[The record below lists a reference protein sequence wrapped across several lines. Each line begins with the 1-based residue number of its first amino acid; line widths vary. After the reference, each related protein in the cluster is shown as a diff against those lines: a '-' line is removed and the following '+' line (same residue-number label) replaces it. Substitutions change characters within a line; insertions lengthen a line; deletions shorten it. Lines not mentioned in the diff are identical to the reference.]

1 MKEEIYNSDTESIR
15 TTDVF
20 SKVFLWMFMGLFATG
35 LISWFTYSQGLLDN
49 MLTKNS
55 FGIMLFV
62 EVAVVIIFEIFFR
75 KLPPVAVAVLFFVYA
90 VINGITLSIIYYV
103 YDISSIIYVL
113 FASALIFGIFA
124 FVGGVLKKDMTR
136 IGTIFLWVLFAAIII
151 SIINIFVGNAVIDT
165 IIDWV
170 VLVVFFGITAWDV
183 QQIKMMLSTNSLPAE
198 KAHIYGAM
206 MLYLDFINI
215 FLRLLSIF
223 GKKD

>member
-1 MKEEIYNSDTESIR
+1 MQEDLYNNDTGVIR
-15 TTDVF
+15 NTEVF
-20 SKVFLWMFMGLFATG
+20 SKAFLWMFMGLFATG

-49 MLTKNS
+49 MLTRSS

-62 EVAVVIIFEIFFR
+62 EVVVVIVFELCFR

-90 VINGITLSIIYYV
+90 VINGITLSVIYYV
-103 YDISSIIYVL
+103 YDLSSIVYVL
-113 FASALIFGIFA
+113 FTAAILFGIFS
-124 FVGGVLKKDMTR
+124 FIGGVLKKDITK

-151 SIINIFVGNAVIDT
+151 SIINMFVGNAMIDT

-183 QQIKMMLSTNSLPAE
+183 QQIKTMLAANSLPAE

>member
-1 MKEEIYNSDTESIR
+1 MQEDLYNETGVIRNTE
-15 TTDVF
+15 VF
-20 SKVFLWMFMGLFATG
+20 SKAFLWMFMGLFATG
-35 LISWFTYSQGLLDN
+35 LISWFTYSQGLLEN
-49 MLTKNS
+49 MLTKSS

-62 EVAVVIIFEIFFR
+62 EVVVVIVFELCFR

-90 VINGITLSIIYYV
+90 VINGITLSVIYYV
-103 YDISSIIYVL
+103 YDLSSIVYVVFTAAIL
-113 FASALIFGIFA
+113 FGIFS
-124 FVGGVLKKDMTR
+124 FIGGVLKKDITR

-151 SIINIFVGNAVIDT
+151 SIINMFVGNAMIDT

-183 QQIKMMLSTNSLPAE
+183 QQIKTMLAANSLPAE

>member
-1 MKEEIYNSDTESIR
+1 MQEDLYNETGVIRNTE
-15 TTDVF
+15 VF
-20 SKVFLWMFMGLFATG
+20 SKAFLWMFMGLFATG
-35 LISWFTYSQGLLDN
+35 LISWFTYSQGLLEN
-49 MLTKNS
+49 MLTKSS

-62 EVAVVIIFEIFFR
+62 EVVVVIVFELCFR

-90 VINGITLSIIYYV
+90 VINGITLSVIYYV
-103 YDISSIIYVL
+103 YDLSSIVYVL
-113 FASALIFGIFA
+113 FTAAILFGIFS
-124 FVGGVLKKDMTR
+124 FIGGVLKKDITR

-151 SIINIFVGNAVIDT
+151 SIINMFVGNAMIDT

-183 QQIKMMLSTNSLPAE
+183 QQIKTMLAANSLPAE

>member
-1 MKEEIYNSDTESIR
+1 MQEEIYNNNAEVIK

-35 LISWFTYSQGLLDN
+35 IISWFTYSQGLLEN
-49 MLTKNS
+49 MLTNS
-55 FGIMLFV
+55 SFAIMLIV
-62 EVAVVIIFEIFFR
+62 EVAVVIIFELLFR
-75 KLPPVAVAVLFFVYA
+75 KLPPTAVAILFFVYA
-90 VINGITLSIIYYV
+90 VINGITLSVIYYV
-103 YDISSIIYVL
+103 YDISSILYVL
-113 FASALIFGIFA
+113 LASAAIFGIFA
-124 FVGGVLKKDMTR
+124 FVGGVLKKDITK
-136 IGTIFLWVLFAAIII
+136 IGTIFLWVLLAAIII
-151 SIINIFVGNAVIDT
+151 SIINMFVGNAFIDT

-170 VLVVFFGITAWDV
+170 VLIVFFGITAWDV
-183 QQIKMMLSTNSLPAE
+183 QQIKMMMSTNSLPPQ